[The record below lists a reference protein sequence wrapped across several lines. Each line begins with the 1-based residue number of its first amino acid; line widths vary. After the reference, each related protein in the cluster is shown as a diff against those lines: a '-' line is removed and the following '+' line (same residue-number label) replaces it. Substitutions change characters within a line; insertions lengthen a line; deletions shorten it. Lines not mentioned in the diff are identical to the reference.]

1 MEIISRSLPGV
12 RGVRFELELELV
24 NILQA
29 GLPKKSISDDPRFL
43 HGICIKSNS
52 DFAQLCITYAL
63 SVAMLR
69 TTRSGAE

>member
-1 MEIISRSLPGV
+1 MKAEPEAGGV
-12 RGVRFELELELV
+12 KL
-24 NILQA
+24 NIFDEMWVLQA
-29 GLPKKSISDDPRFL
+29 GLAQKPISDDPRFL